1 MFLSPSLAV
10 KLYKMIVRR
19 AGVSLRLS
27 STSTLS
33 CSARSFYSTST
44 RSRTITKAQTT
55 SQRIPFEDGNW
66 SNTVANTA
74 IALASLLAAT
84 CFFNTNTHELK
95 LEAKQNGKSNAGT
108 STKYNKNDVSLLCL
122 IGYPQSGKTTQ
133 VEKLEDRWGKDGWK
147 AIKNV
152 DSIEELEKA
161 IEEARKNDK
170 GKQSSLLIDGFPRNW
185 QEAQEVEKK
194 LCEIFAFAYFHL
206 DEDEWTKRTG
216 KSKDDYK
223 KIENNLKSLRENPR
237 EKGNILEIVAGW
249 PRDEV
254 WEMVEAKIEQIIELR
269 EMGEL

>member
-1 MFLSPSLAV
+1 
-10 KLYKMIVRR
+10 MIIRR
-19 AGVSLRLS
+19 AGQTLRLP
-27 STSTLS
+27 STSSLASPT
-33 CSARSFYSTST
+33 RSIYSTST
-44 RSRTITKAQTT
+44 RSRTNTKVHAA
-55 SQRIPFEDGNW
+55 SQRIPFENGNAW
-66 SNTVANTA
+66 SNTVGNTA

-84 CFFNTNTHELK
+84 CLLNTNTHELK
-95 LEAKQNGKSNAGT
+95 LEAKQNKESGAA
-108 STKYNKNDVSLLCL
+108 STKYKKDDVSLLCL

-133 VEKLEDRWGKDGWK
+133 VENLENKWGKDGWK

-152 DSIEELEKA
+152 DSMEKLEKA

-185 QEAQEVEKK
+185 QEAQDVEKK
-194 LCEIFAFAYFHL
+194 LCEIFAFAYFHM

-249 PRDEV
+249 PKDEV